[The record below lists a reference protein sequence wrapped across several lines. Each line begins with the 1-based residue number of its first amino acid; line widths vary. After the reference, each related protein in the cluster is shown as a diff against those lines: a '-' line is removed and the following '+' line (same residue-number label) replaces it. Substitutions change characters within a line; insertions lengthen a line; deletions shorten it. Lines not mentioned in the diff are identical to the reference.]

1 MIGFIQIFV
10 LVFALFAF
18 SRAVLRYRGGSI
30 RLAELLF
37 WTCVWIFGI
46 IFALF
51 PNVINRLSNVGG
63 FQRGLDLIVAFSVLT
78 LFYMLFRMY
87 VKVDELD
94 QTITKLVRE
103 IAITKGKK

>member
-1 MIGFIQIFV
+1 V
-10 LVFALFAF
+10 LVFGLFAF

-37 WTCVWIFGI
+37 WTGI
-46 IFALF
+46 WVLAIVFALF
-51 PNVINRLSNVGG
+51 PSLLTLLSNVGG
-63 FQRGLDLIVAFSVLT
+63 FGRGLDLVLVFSTVAA
-78 LFYMLFRMY
+78 FYLIFRMY
-87 VKVDELD
+87 VKVDEQD